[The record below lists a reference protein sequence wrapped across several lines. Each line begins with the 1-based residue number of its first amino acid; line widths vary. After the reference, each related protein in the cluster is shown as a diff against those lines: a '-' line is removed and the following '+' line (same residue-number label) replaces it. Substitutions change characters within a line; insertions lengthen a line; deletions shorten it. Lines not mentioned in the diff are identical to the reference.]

1 MQDLESAV
9 AVIRSAIHDE
19 VTGQRFYDDAARYCI
34 DPWAKEMFAT
44 LAKEEDVHPRLL
56 LLEYEAL
63 TTHGRWVD
71 PRVALASDAEVD
83 ITRFVFPEENSIES
97 LFPLDWSGDG
107 GIDRRSDDLAALA
120 FGIDMER
127 KAIDLYER
135 GAREATD
142 LSARK
147 MYELLVGE
155 ETEHYQQLKDQWE
168 KPAGIPFGET

>member
-1 MQDLESAV
+1 MQDLESAL

-44 LAKEEDVHPRLL
+44 LAKEEDVHTRLL
-56 LLEYEAL
+56 LREYEAL
-63 TTHGRWVD
+63 TTQGRWID
-71 PRVALASDAEVD
+71 PEMALASDAVVD

-97 LFPLDWSGDG
+97 LFPPDWSGDG
-107 GIDRRSDDLAALA
+107 AIDRRNDDLAALA

-135 GAREATD
+135 GARGATD
-142 LSARK
+142 LSARR

-155 ETEHYQQLKDQWE
+155 ETERCQQLKDQWE
-168 KPAGIPFGET
+168 KLAGIHFGET

>member
-1 MQDLESAV
+1 MKDLESAL

-19 VTGQRFYDDAARYCI
+19 VSGQRFYNDAARYCI

-44 LAKEEDVHPRLL
+44 LAKEEEVHTRLL

-71 PRVALASDAEVD
+71 PRVALDSDAAVD
-83 ITRFVFPEENSIES
+83 ITRFVFPEEDSIVS
-97 LFPLDWSGDG
+97 LFPPDWSGDG
-107 GIDRRSDDLAALA
+107 TIDRRSDDLAALA

-127 KAIDLYER
+127 RAIDLYER
-135 GAREATD
+135 GARGATD
-142 LSARK
+142 LSARR

-168 KPAGIPFGET
+168 ELAGVSFEET